1 MLEQHLQLDIYIKEI
16 DMKQLILIMLIS
28 SHSLAQIIPED
39 KLLHLSATY
48 VISSTTTSLVSY
60 KYPKKQAFWIGVAAG
75 TLVGVG
81 KELYDIKHGNPEWG
95 DLGADVVG
103 ALLGSFTVT
112 IRF

>member
-1 MLEQHLQLDIYIKEI
+1 MRPILLFLITLLFHLSC
-16 DMKQLILIMLIS
+16 S
-28 SHSLAQIIPED
+28 SHPKFLPED

-48 VISSTTTSLVSY
+48 VIASTTTSLVSC
-60 KYPKKQAFWIGVAAG
+60 KYSKKQAFWIGVATG
-75 TLVGVG
+75 TAIGVG

>member
-1 MLEQHLQLDIYIKEI
+1 
-16 DMKQLILIMLIS
+16 MLIS

-39 KLLHLSATY
+39 KLLHLSASY
-48 VISSTTTSLVSY
+48 VIASTTTSLVSC
-60 KYPKKQAFWIGVAAG
+60 KYSKKQAFWIGVATG
-75 TLVGVG
+75 TAVGVG